1 LKPAFR
7 RKQSVIAASFRRRRV
22 LAALSGLARER
33 GVGAWIVGGAPR
45 DGLLGRPE
53 LDVDVAVSREAEW
66 LARRLEA
73 DGFGKAVVISER
85 SPCVYR
91 VAGSRPVD
99 LVELEGGS
107 IERDLGRRDFTANAI
122 AIELQTGLWIDPFG
136 GAADLADR
144 RLRLVRESNLAED
157 PLRAFRA
164 ARFFATHGLRPDRAT
179 RHACARI
186 APRLEAVAPERIQAE
201 LAKMLEADRAAEPF
215 RWAGS
220 VGLLTPALGIGA
232 PANRWRAA
240 GRNLARLETPPLRSI
255 PADRRRILRLAAI
268 AQGLRLSGEEAS
280 AWLRRRRHGRA
291 DAAAVAKL
299 LDLEE
304 AAVWA
309 GRGRESWAWIRDAG
323 PALSD
328 ALVLIHATRPSLR
341 STARRLRRLRS
352 QRRRGPAV
360 SGTDLMRWLGESPG
374 PPVGRLLREIEIEAL
389 RGAVRTRRQAR
400 QWLLDNAASGSKA
413 DPALRSS

>member
-1 LKPAFR
+1 
-7 RKQSVIAASFRRRRV
+7 
-22 LAALSGLARER
+22 
-33 GVGAWIVGGAPR
+33 
-45 DGLLGRPE
+45 
-53 LDVDVAVSREAEW
+53 VDVAVSRDAER

-136 GAADLADR
+136 GAADLAHR

-164 ARFFATHGLRPDRAT
+164 ARFFATHGLRPDGAT
-179 RHACARI
+179 RYACARI

-232 PANRWRAA
+232 PAKGWRAA
-240 GRNLARLETPPLRSI
+240 GGNLARLETPPLRSI
-255 PADRRRILRLAAI
+255 PAHRRRILRLAAI

-309 GRGRESWAWIRDAG
+309 GRGRASWAWIRDAG

-328 ALVLIHATRPSLR
+328 ALALIHATRPSLR
-341 STARRLRRLRS
+341 PTARRLRRLASR
-352 QRRRGPAV
+352 RRRGPAV

-389 RGAVRTRRQAR
+389 RGTVRTRRQAR
-400 QWLLDNAASGSKA
+400 QWVLDNAATGSKA
-413 DPALRSS
+413 DSAVPSS